1 MNVNF
6 RSGLKR
12 IAINAIQKKESRKDS
27 ERIFDLVI
35 KDRKFLI
42 DAAIVKLLKAKR
54 TLSYRDLVR
63 EVMGLVRFPLEVNQ
77 LNVRIESL
85 RSGEYLV

>member
-12 IAINAIQKKESRKDS
+12 IAINAIQKKESRKESDK
-27 ERIFDLVI
+27 IFDLVVR
-35 KDRKFLI
+35 DRKFLI

-54 TLSYRDLVR
+54 SLSYRDLVR
-63 EVMGLVRFPLEVNQ
+63 EVIGLVRFPLEVSQ
-77 LNVRIESL
+77 LN
-85 RSGEYLV
+85 

>member
-12 IAINAIQKKESRKDS
+12 IAINAIQKKESRKES
-27 ERIFDLVI
+27 EKIFDLVVR
-35 KDRKFLI
+35 DRKFLI

-54 TLSYRDLVR
+54 SLSYRDLVR
-63 EVMGLVRFPLEVNQ
+63 EVIGLVRFPLEV
-77 LNVRIESL
+77 S
-85 RSGEYLV
+85 